1 MMTVGLS
8 QPTWIRSHMRVVANK
23 LVVVGLAAVEAD
35 GVLADEAACIGL
47 HLTGAEV
54 GKASLRI
61 LLVTLES
68 KT

>member
-1 MMTVGLS
+1 MRTV
-8 QPTWIRSHMRVVANK
+8 PNE